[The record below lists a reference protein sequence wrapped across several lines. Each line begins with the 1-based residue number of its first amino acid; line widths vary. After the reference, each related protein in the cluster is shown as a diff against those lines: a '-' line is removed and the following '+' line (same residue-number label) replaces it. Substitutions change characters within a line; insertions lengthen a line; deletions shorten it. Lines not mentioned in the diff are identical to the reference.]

1 MKPVKHFIGILGGTF
16 DPVHCGHLRVALDI
30 QQALQLDEMRLIPCR
45 QSPLREAPV
54 ARPGQ
59 RVEMLRL
66 AIDGNV
72 RPPFRLDEREL
83 FRQGPSY
90 TVDTLSELRRE
101 NPEAALGFV
110 IGLDAMLSFNQW
122 HEWRRILELA
132 HLLVAARPGWYAGH
146 MNGSAVDAFADEE
159 FGGGEL
165 AQLWRERYAPSPDVL
180 REATAGRIYACEVTQ
195 LDISATRIRE
205 LRARGLSPRYLLPDS
220 VLNYIDEVGLYL

>member
-1 MKPVKHFIGILGGTF
+1 MTFIGILGGTF

-30 QQALQLDEMRLIPCR
+30 QQALDLDEMRLIPCR
-45 QSPLREAPV
+45 RSPLRDAPI
-54 ARPGQ
+54 ARPEQ

-66 AIDGNV
+66 AIDGAGEP

-83 FRQGPSY
+83 FRQGVSY

-110 IGLDAMLSFNQW
+110 IGMDAMLSFNEW
-122 HEWRRILELA
+122 RDWRRILELA
-132 HLLVAARPGWYAGH
+132 HLLVAARPGW
-146 MNGSAVDAFADEE
+146 SLPDE
-159 FGGGEL
+159 GEL
-165 AQLWRERYAPSPDVL
+165 GELWRARHAATPSEL
-180 REATAGRIYACEVTQ
+180 RTTPAGRIYACEVTQ

-205 LRARGLSPRYLLPDS
+205 LRARRLSPRYLLPDS